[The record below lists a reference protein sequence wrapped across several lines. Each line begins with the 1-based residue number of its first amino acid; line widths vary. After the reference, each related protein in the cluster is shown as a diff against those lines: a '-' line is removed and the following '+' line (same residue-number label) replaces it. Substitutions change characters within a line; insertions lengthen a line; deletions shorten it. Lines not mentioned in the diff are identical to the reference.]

1 MTKVFSRNSIE
12 DSWRFL
18 CKLLDQAVI
27 AEGVQLCLEGVDPK
41 VFGFEKLL
49 KGVQHWNPST
59 SRLKC
64 VFSADEACN
73 SCVLTLITV
82 LMEMFREGG
91 STSRPPML
99 EGANYPYWKTKMCAF
114 LRAVD
119 ERVWMAV
126 EDGWKCPTVVEDEV
140 VKPKQMSLW
149 TAEEMEMANF
159 NSKAMHALFNAVSTN
174 QLKVIA
180 NCEIS
185 KEAWEKLRI
194 KNEGTD
200 AVKKSRLRTLAKS
213 FENLSMEEEETV
225 AEFHAKLCDIS
236 NESYA
241 LGKTYSNAKLVRK
254 VLGVL
259 PRKFMSK
266 KGKKQKD
273 PEKEKA
279 DNSLAFVHKEE
290 KKLISGASEGFTDET
305 LALLTQ
311 NYAKYLKKNYK
322 KNFPGGKE
330 NGLRRNFGGNNKQTQ
345 QFGDKK
351 NRGIR
356 CRECDGF
363 GHIQAEC
370 ANTLK
375 KKKALEAAWSDSD
388 EEKSSTSSDKSDEEK
403 QVVAFVAKSHQSMCS
418 EEDENSSSTDEDSDG
433 RQHAYEEMFAQW
445 EYMAKKIKGL
455 TSAKQQ
461 LESKKD
467 ELEDTVKK
475 LTKQL
480 DGKDSQIYK
489 LTAELIRAKQS
500 LEFIPPGTAAIN
512 HTLQLQKPYGDRTSI
527 GYKMLYKKGE
537 NLGIKDPSSSKN
549 KEDKTPDDSVH
560 NTFSSGFPDSTKRI
574 SVSSRPTKLI
584 FEGRKPIL
592 DGQIQQER
600 FVPVC
605 HFCNKRGHIRP
616 RCYKLQAYL
625 KAMIDRPNSFPQLN
639 RFTGRLSSSEWRP
652 KSDLNKSVALVSHT
666 SLSAFQEDQWYFDSG
681 CSRHMTGNRN
691 VLVNY
696 KEGKEGA
703 VTFGDGNKGQI
714 FGKGD
719 LVLNRVAPLTEVL
732 YVKGLK
738 ANLISISQ
746 LCDNDFTVSFSK
758 THCFVVTNGCSVLT
772 GNRTSDN
779 CYALS
784 NQVVC
789 NRSFLDKPDLWHYR
803 LGHLNFRDLKQI
815 VKLQAVRGIPEMKVT
830 RDRLCG
836 PCQLGKQIK
845 ASHPPVKMLL
855 TSRVLELIH
864 VDLMGPMQNESLSG
878 KRFVMVLVDDYS
890 RYTWVDFLKEK
901 SDTFGLFSALVP
913 RLQNEKE
920 SKIGKVYRLRS
931 GHGKKFENTVF
942 SDFCDQLGIKHEF
955 SAPKTPQQNGVLERK
970 NRTLQEMARVMM
982 QAKDISK
989 RFWAEA
995 INTAC
1000 YICNR
1005 VHLRTGT
1012 TQTAYELWKGRN
1024 PNVSHMHIFGCVC
1037 YVLNDREHLGKF
1049 DPRSD
1054 EGVFLGYSLNSR
1066 AYRVFNKRTHSVVES
1081 INVRFDD
1088 LENSEEP
1095 LADDDTPVLTTH
1107 VPVTASQ
1114 TQMVPDPPSG
1124 SIHTEPTASEVHEA
1138 GPSGSQ
1144 CDEEATSVLQKES
1157 QHAKLYK
1164 NGPPSWIQKAH
1175 PPDIVIGNPNAT
1187 MVTRRKLQNLIAFA
1201 CYLSQIEPKSAKDA
1215 LSDEF

>member
-1 MTKVFSRNSIE
+1 
-12 DSWRFL
+12 
-18 CKLLDQAVI
+18 
-27 AEGVQLCLEGVDPK
+27 
-41 VFGFEKLL
+41 
-49 KGVQHWNPST
+49 
-59 SRLKC
+59 
-64 VFSADEACN
+64 
-73 SCVLTLITV
+73 
-82 LMEMFREGG
+82 
-91 STSRPPML
+91 
-99 EGANYPYWKTKMCAF
+99 
-114 LRAVD
+114 
-119 ERVWMAV
+119 
-126 EDGWKCPTVVEDEV
+126 
-140 VKPKQMSLW
+140 
-149 TAEEMEMANF
+149 
-159 NSKAMHALFNAVSTN
+159 
-174 QLKVIA
+174 
-180 NCEIS
+180 
-185 KEAWEKLRI
+185 
-194 KNEGTD
+194 
-200 AVKKSRLRTLAKS
+200 
-213 FENLSMEEEETV
+213 MEEEETV
-225 AEFHAKLCDIS
+225 AEFHAKLFDIS

-241 LGKTYSNAKLVRK
+241 LGKTYSNAKI
-254 VLGVL
+254 LGVL
-259 PRKFMSK
+259 PRKFMSKVTSIEEMRNVEELDLDELIGSLQNYELSLTRWK

-305 LALLTQ
+305 LALLTE
-311 NYAKYLKKNYK
+311 NYAKFLKKNYK

-330 NGLRRNFGGNNKQTQ
+330 NGLRRNFGGINKQTQ
-345 QFGDKK
+345 QFGDEK

-375 KKKALEAAWSDSD
+375 KKKALAATWSDSD

-418 EEDENSSSTDEDSDG
+418 EKDENSSSTDEDSDG
-433 RQHAYEEMFAQW
+433 RQHAYDEMFAQW

-461 LESKKD
+461 LESEKD

-480 DGKDSQIYK
+480 DGKDSEIYK

-500 LEFIPPGTAAIN
+500 LEFIPPRTAAIN

-527 GYKMLYKKGE
+527 GYKILYKKWE
-537 NLGIKDPSSSKN
+537 NLGINDPSLSKN

-560 NTFSSGFPDSTKRI
+560 NTFSAGFPNSTKQI
-574 SVSSRPTKLI
+574 SVSSGPTKLN

-592 DGQIQQER
+592 NGQIHQER

-639 RFTGRLSSSEWRP
+639 RFTGRLSSSEGRP
-652 KSDLNKSVALVSHT
+652 KSDLNESVALVAHT
-666 SLSAFQEDQWYFDSG
+666 SLSTFQEDQWYFDSG
-681 CSRHMTGNRN
+681 CSRHLTGNRN

-696 KEGKEGA
+696 KGGKEGA

-719 LVLNRVAPLTEVL
+719 LVLNGVAPLTEVL

-746 LCDNDFTVSFSK
+746 LCDNDFTVNFSK

-772 GNRTSDN
+772 DDRTSDN

-803 LGHLNFRDLKQI
+803 LGHLNFRDLKRI

-836 PCQLGKQIK
+836 PCQLGKQTK
-845 ASHPPVKMLL
+845 ASHPPVNMLL

-864 VDLMGPMQNESLSG
+864 MDLMGPMQNESLSG

-890 RYTWVDFLKEK
+890 
-901 SDTFGLFSALVP
+901 SD
-913 RLQNEKE
+913 
-920 SKIGKVYRLRS
+920 
-931 GHGKKFENTVF
+931 HGKEFENTVF

-955 SAPKTPQQNGVLERK
+955 SAPKTPQQNGVFERK

-982 QAKDISK
+982 HAKNISK

-1012 TQTAYELWKGRN
+1012 TQTAYELWKGRT

-1054 EGVFLGYSLNSR
+1054 EGVFLGYSLKGWR
-1066 AYRVFNKRTHSVVES
+1066 
-1081 INVRFDD
+1081 
-1088 LENSEEP
+1088 
-1095 LADDDTPVLTTH
+1095 
-1107 VPVTASQ
+1107 Q
-1114 TQMVPDPPSG
+1114 
-1124 SIHTEPTASEVHEA
+1124 
-1138 GPSGSQ
+1138 
-1144 CDEEATSVLQKES
+1144 
-1157 QHAKLYK
+1157 
-1164 NGPPSWIQKAH
+1164 
-1175 PPDIVIGNPNAT
+1175 
-1187 MVTRRKLQNLIAFA
+1187 
-1201 CYLSQIEPKSAKDA
+1201 
-1215 LSDEF
+1215 

>member
-1 MTKVFSRNSIE
+1 MSPYLSMKWDKSLVEKADLDVTKPSELKFSPSSFSWSTVSVAKVGDRRGLKGDEWFAGAAQSLGAGAILVNPWNITEVANAIGQALDMEPEKREKRHNHNCLHVTTNTAQEWAETFVRCFSRNSIE

-18 CKLLDQAVI
+18 CKLLVQAVV
-27 AEGVQLCLEGVDPK
+27 AEGVQLGLEGVDLK
-41 VFGFEKLL
+41 VFRFEK
-49 KGVQHWNPST
+49 V
-59 SRLKC
+59 
-64 VFSADEACN
+64 
-73 SCVLTLITV
+73 
-82 LMEMFREGG
+82 MEMFREGG

-99 EGANYPYWKTKMCAF
+99 EGANYPYWKTKMRAF
-114 LRAVD
+114 LKAVD
-119 ERVWMAV
+119 ERVWMVV
-126 EDGWKCPTVVEDEV
+126 EDGWKCPTIVENEV
-140 VKPKQMSLW
+140 AKPKQMSLW
-149 TAEEMEMANF
+149 TAEEIERANF
-159 NSKAMHALFNAVSTN
+159 NSKAMHALFNAVSPN

-180 NCEIS
+180 NCEIA

-200 AVKKSRLRTLAKS
+200 AVKKSRLRALAKS

-266 KGKKQKD
+266 VTSIEEMRNVEELDLDELIGSLQNYELSLTRWKKGKKQKD
-273 PEKEKA
+273 SEKEKV

-311 NYAKYLKKNYK
+311 NYAKFLKKNYK

-375 KKKALEAAWSDSD
+375 KKKALAATWSDSD

-445 EYMAKKIKGL
+445 EYMAKQIKGL

-461 LESKKD
+461 LESEKE

-480 DGKDSQIYK
+480 DGKDSEIYK

-560 NTFSSGFPDSTKRI
+560 NTLCPGFPDSTNRI
-574 SVSSRPTKLI
+574 SVSSGPTKLN

-592 DGQIQQER
+592 NGQIQQER

-625 KAMIDRPNSFPQLN
+625 QAMIDRPNSFPQLN
-639 RFTGRLSSSEWRP
+639 RFLGRLSSSEWRP
-652 KSDLNKSVALVSHT
+652 KSDLNKSVSLVAHT

-696 KEGKEGA
+696 KKGKEGA
-703 VTFGDGNKGQI
+703 VTFGDGNKGRI

-719 LVLNRVAPLTEVL
+719 LVLNGVAPLTEVL

-746 LCDNDFTVSFSK
+746 LCDMDFTVSFSK

-772 GNRTSDN
+772 GNRTNDN

-803 LGHLNFRDLKQI
+803 LGHLNFRDLKRI
-815 VKLQAVRGIPEMKVT
+815 VKLQAVRGIP
-830 RDRLCG
+830 
-836 PCQLGKQIK
+836 
-845 ASHPPVKMLL
+845 
-855 TSRVLELIH
+855 
-864 VDLMGPMQNESLSG
+864 
-878 KRFVMVLVDDYS
+878 
-890 RYTWVDFLKEK
+890 
-901 SDTFGLFSALVP
+901 
-913 RLQNEKE
+913 
-920 SKIGKVYRLRS
+920 
-931 GHGKKFENTVF
+931 
-942 SDFCDQLGIKHEF
+942 
-955 SAPKTPQQNGVLERK
+955 
-970 NRTLQEMARVMM
+970 
-982 QAKDISK
+982 
-989 RFWAEA
+989 
-995 INTAC
+995 
-1000 YICNR
+1000 
-1005 VHLRTGT
+1005 
-1012 TQTAYELWKGRN
+1012 
-1024 PNVSHMHIFGCVC
+1024 
-1037 YVLNDREHLGKF
+1037 
-1049 DPRSD
+1049 
-1054 EGVFLGYSLNSR
+1054 
-1066 AYRVFNKRTHSVVES
+1066 
-1081 INVRFDD
+1081 
-1088 LENSEEP
+1088 
-1095 LADDDTPVLTTH
+1095 
-1107 VPVTASQ
+1107 
-1114 TQMVPDPPSG
+1114 
-1124 SIHTEPTASEVHEA
+1124 
-1138 GPSGSQ
+1138 
-1144 CDEEATSVLQKES
+1144 
-1157 QHAKLYK
+1157 
-1164 NGPPSWIQKAH
+1164 
-1175 PPDIVIGNPNAT
+1175 
-1187 MVTRRKLQNLIAFA
+1187 
-1201 CYLSQIEPKSAKDA
+1201 
-1215 LSDEF
+1215 